1 MVSNP
6 TLSAATP
13 RSVFID
19 GVKAILPVLL
29 GIIPFGTIFGVTA
42 VAQGLPAIH
51 ALGMSLFIF
60 AGAAQLVAVQLITN
74 GAPLLVIWA
83 STFFI
88 NLRFMMYSTS
98 LAPHFRDA
106 SNPIKGWL
114 SFLIA
119 DQIYAVSII
128 RYTERPD
135 APYKPYFF
143 LGGGMTLVAA
153 WNIST
158 AVGVFLGAQVP
169 ASWSLDFAVPLT
181 FLALV
186 FPALKDWPAA
196 LAAVSAGVTA
206 VLAANLPYNLG
217 LIVAALTGILIG
229 YLAETRKS

>member
-1 MVSNP
+1 
-6 TLSAATP
+6 
-13 RSVFID
+13 
-19 GVKAILPVLL
+19 
-29 GIIPFGTIFGVTA
+29 
-42 VAQGLPAIH
+42 
-51 ALGMSLFIF
+51 MSLFIF
-60 AGAAQLVAVQLITN
+60 AGAAQLVAVQLINN